1 MRRIVPAAL
10 VLLALVPQACQRD
23 EPTAPQ
29 LPRPR
34 AQAAA
39 GSECANPPPGT
50 IWCDDFEV
58 DRLSSYFEHLSPS
71 SFARTAGVG
80 LDGSAGMRVVYTPGV
95 AQAGDLKVAFGR
107 SPDPA
112 YVTPVDGGTS
122 DYRDIYWRAYLKNQA
137 GWTGGGAGA
146 FTKAMVLASPDWAQA
161 AVGYVV
167 APGFG
172 DALRLDPV
180 SGTDAD
186 GNLLTT
192 GYNDFDHFTWLGN
205 ATGATPI
212 FGEAA
217 VGQWYCIEAHMRLND
232 AGQSNGILEYWINGT
247 LDAQRTG
254 LNFLGSYSA
263 FGINAIFF
271 ENYWSATAPQP
282 EERYWDNIVVAT
294 QRIGCGPSGPPP
306 PTFTT
311 VSVGVNACALTDG
324 GAAYCWGEGGNN
336 GDGTTTFRPTP
347 VPVEGGFRWTALT
360 ASSRTCGLSTSG
372 AVYCWGLTPQQVAS
386 DYRFTAITNGCGLTT
401 EGVWYCWNEAA
412 ESPLDTEG
420 HDFTV
425 LSMGSHSC
433 GVTTAHAAYC
443 KGVNS
448 FGALG
453 DGTYHTPQAPPWW
466 VAVTGGL
473 SFSTVSAGSYNNT
486 CGVTTSGAGYCWGY
500 DWGATPSLLSSG
512 VNFTSISTGWTH
524 ACGVATS
531 GDGYCW
537 GESTAGELGHFLGGS
552 AQVVGGHSWKAIGAG
567 RQWTCGVTTDG
578 ALYCWGNTTTGRTME
593 PVQVVP

>member
-23 EPTAPQ
+23 EATAPQ

-80 LDGSAGMRVVYTPGV
+80 LDGSSGMKAVYTPGV

-336 GDGTTTFRPTP
+336 GDGTTTCRPTP
-347 VPVEGGFRWTALT
+347 VPVGGGHRRAELQHGKRWQLQQHVWCDHE
-360 ASSRTCGLSTSG
+360 RRGVLLGLRLG
-372 AVYCWGLTPQQVAS
+372 GDAVSPQQRRQLHV
-386 DYRFTAITNGCGLTT
+386 DQYRMDPRVRRGHERRRVLLGREHRRRAGALFGRERSGGGRAQL
-401 EGVWYCWNEAA
+401 EGDRCWEAMDLRRDDGR
-412 ESPLDTEG
+412 SPLLLG
-420 HDFTV
+420 QHHD
-425 LSMGSHSC
+425 G
-433 GVTTAHAAYC
+433 AHY
-443 KGVNS
+443 
-448 FGALG
+448 
-453 DGTYHTPQAPPWW
+453 
-466 VAVTGGL
+466 
-473 SFSTVSAGSYNNT
+473 
-486 CGVTTSGAGYCWGY
+486 GAG
-500 DWGATPSLLSSG
+500 TSS
-512 VNFTSISTGWTH
+512 
-524 ACGVATS
+524 
-531 GDGYCW
+531 
-537 GESTAGELGHFLGGS
+537 
-552 AQVVGGHSWKAIGAG
+552 
-567 RQWTCGVTTDG
+567 
-578 ALYCWGNTTTGRTME
+578 
-593 PVQVVP
+593 PVSVP

>member
-1 MRRIVPAAL
+1 M
-10 VLLALVPQACQRD
+10 
-23 EPTAPQ
+23 T
-29 LPRPR
+29 
-34 AQAAA
+34 
-39 GSECANPPPGT
+39 
-50 IWCDDFEV
+50 
-58 DRLSSYFEHLSPS
+58 
-71 SFARTAGVG
+71 
-80 LDGSAGMRVVYTPGV
+80 
-95 AQAGDLKVAFGR
+95 
-107 SPDPA
+107 
-112 YVTPVDGGTS
+112 
-122 DYRDIYWRAYLKNQA
+122 
-137 GWTGGGAGA
+137 
-146 FTKAMVLASPDWAQA
+146 
-161 AVGYVV
+161 
-167 APGFG
+167 
-172 DALRLDPV
+172 
-180 SGTDAD
+180 TD
-186 GNLLTT
+186 
-192 GYNDFDHFTWLGN
+192 
-205 ATGATPI
+205 
-212 FGEAA
+212 
-217 VGQWYCIEAHMRLND
+217 
-232 AGQSNGILEYWINGT
+232 
-247 LDAQRTG
+247 
-254 LNFLGSYSA
+254 
-263 FGINAIFF
+263 
-271 ENYWSATAPQP
+271 
-282 EERYWDNIVVAT
+282 
-294 QRIGCGPSGPPP
+294 
-306 PTFTT
+306 
-311 VSVGVNACALTDG
+311 
-324 GAAYCWGEGGNN
+324 
-336 GDGTTTFRPTP
+336 
-347 VPVEGGFRWTALT
+347 
-360 ASSRTCGLSTSG
+360 G
-372 AVYCWGLTPQQVAS
+372 AVYCWGSPVLTPQPVAS
-386 DYRFTAITNGCGLTT
+386 EYSFTTITNSCGLTT
-401 EGVWYCWNEAA
+401 DGVWYCWDEA
-412 ESPLDTEG
+412 SPLDTEG